1 MPMTPEEIDR
11 ITDEMMAL
19 LDQATAAV
27 REGDADRAL
36 ELTMQVHVLADS
48 LPKKPNTDALDD
60 LTVLPDGM

>member
-60 LTVLPDGM
+60 LTVLPDGT